1 MSMKRSLALSLGL
14 ALSASA
20 VAADPPAPSLQDL
33 DARIRALETEAKHLR
48 EQTASAL
55 AEASAARAELD
66 RMKAAQSN
74 GAPPPASATPP
85 KSAVEQ
91 SMEDR
96 VAAVSASAPPS
107 EAAPAPATPAPS
119 TTATLDTSAVAAS
132 GDSGGTGAGANGN
145 AFNPAIAVILNGDY
159 AHHSRNPDNYVRAGF
174 PVVPETGPGPQGF
187 SLGESEIS
195 FAANIDDKF
204 YGQFT
209 ISYNDDNGNAEAD
222 IEEAYIDT
230 LTLPDGFNVRA
241 GRFYSNIGYLNS
253 HHTHTDNFV
262 DRPLPYQAFLGNQY
276 GDDGAQL
283 RWVAPTTTYLELGGE
298 AFRGENFPASGAN
311 HDGVGA
317 WTLFAH
323 AGGDIGDENSWLAGL
338 SMLKTR
344 ATHADDGFTG
354 DSTLYLADGTWKW
367 APNGNTK
374 DGGVTVRSELFFDHR
389 DGYYAAPDALAAIDA
404 TDPLDPAAQPWLGD
418 RRGGYLEAVW
428 RLGRTWDV
436 GYRFDKL
443 WPSSSGPFAA
453 DFDPTRHSIEAT
465 WRNSEFSFFRIQYS
479 HDNPIRDIVDNALYL
494 QYDVALGAHGAHKF

>member
-1 MSMKRSLALSLGL
+1 MKRSLALSIGL
-14 ALSASA
+14 ALSATA
-20 VAADPPAPSLQDL
+20 VAADPPATTLQAL
-33 DARIRALETEAKHLR
+33 DARIRALETEAKQLR
-48 EQTASAL
+48 EQTAAAL
-55 AEASAARAELD
+55 SEASAARAELD
-66 RMKAAQSN
+66 RMKVAQA
-74 GAPPPASATPP
+74 GTP
-85 KSAVEQ
+85 KSAAPSKSSAEQ

-96 VAAVSASAPPS
+96 VAAVSASAPAS
-107 EAAPAPATPAPS
+107 EAASPPVAAPPPATSSAP
-119 TTATLDTSAVAAS
+119 TLDTSSVAATE
-132 GDSGGTGAGANGN
+132 GSGGNPGGANGN

-159 AHHSRNPDNYVRAGF
+159 AHHSQNPDHYVRAGF
-174 PVVPETGPGPQGF
+174 PLVPDTGPGPQGL

-209 ISYNDDNGNAEAD
+209 VSYHDDNGDVGTE

-230 LTLPDGFNVRA
+230 LTLPDGFNLRA

-276 GDDGAQL
+276 GDDGAQV

-298 AFRGENFPASGAN
+298 AFRGENYPSGGAN

-317 WTLFAH
+317 WTAFAH
-323 AGGDIGDENSWLAGL
+323 AGGDIGDANSWLAGV

-354 DSTLYLADGTWKW
+354 DSTLYIADGTWKW

-374 DGGVTVRSELFFDHR
+374 DGGVTVRSELFFDKR
-389 DGYYAAPDALAAIDA
+389 DGFYTAPDALAAIDA
-404 TDPLDPAAQPWLGD
+404 SDPLDPASQPWLGD

-443 WPSSSGPFAA
+443 WPSSAGPFAA

-479 HDNPIRDIVDNALYL
+479 HDDPIRDIVDNAIYL